1 MNNKE
6 MLERV
11 EADLL
16 AMALNSETVAYEVIS
31 NLAKGDFSTERH
43 AIIFEAIS
51 DLVSKNTVVSTT
63 QIAEHLETSKKLEV
77 IGGRPALYDITTLYF
92 TDEGYGDLLEVV
104 MKHSKGRQLDKII
117 EGIKNKRIEGGYIDQ
132 IISEAQENI
141 LNINITSKKDE
152 PESVKDILGD
162 VIKHM
167 QELAERS
174 TNKIT
179 GVDTGFSEL
188 NKITDGWQKSD
199 LVILAARPSMGKTA
213 FALNLAFNASDKMR
227 KEKGGVAFF
236 SLEMPKEQ
244 LVQRMISSVGGID
257 GTQIRNARNVNWANI
272 TDASD
277 ILREQNIIID
287 DTASINVLQ
296 IQSKLRKMK
305 HENNIKIA
313 FIDYLQLINSINPN
327 PSGRQQEVSEISRQL
342 KTIARTL
349 EIPIICL
356 SQLSRSVEKREDK
369 TPMMSDLRDSG
380 AIEQDA
386 DIIMFLYREAYYK
399 KEEQESTNTDVIIA
413 KHRNGA
419 IGTVSLEFIK
429 TFGKFENKKM

>member
-1 MNNKE
+1 MNNQE

-31 NLAKGDFSTERH
+31 NLNKNDFSTEKH

-51 DLVSKNTVVSTT
+51 ELVSKNIVVSTT
-63 QIAEHLETSKKLEV
+63 QIADYLETEKKLEI
-77 IGGRPALYDITTLYF
+77 IGGRPAIYDITTLFF
-92 TDEGYGDLLEVV
+92 TDEGYSDLLDVV
-104 MKHSKGRQLDKII
+104 MRHSKGRQLDKIL
-117 EGIKNKRIEGGYIDQ
+117 EGIKNSRNEGGYIDQ
-132 IISEAQENI
+132 IIASAQEKI
-141 LNINITSKKDE
+141 LGINMTSKKDE

-167 QELAERS
+167 QELSERS
-174 TNKIT
+174 SNKIT

-188 NKITDGWQKSD
+188 NKITDGFQKSD
-199 LVILAARPSMGKTA
+199 LIILAARPSMGKTA

-257 GTQIRNARNVNWANI
+257 GSQIRNARNVNWANI

-349 EIPIICL
+349 EIPIVCL

-386 DIIMFLYREAYYK
+386 DIIMFLYREGYYK
-399 KEEQESTNTDVIIA
+399 KEELESTNTDIIIA

-419 IGTVSLEFIK
+419 IGTISLDFIK

>member
-1 MNNKE
+1 MNNQE

-16 AMALNSETVAYEVIS
+16 AMAMNSETVAYEVIS
-31 NLAKGDFSTERH
+31 NLNKNDFSTEKH
-43 AIIFEAIS
+43 SIIFEAIS
-51 DLVSKNTVVSTT
+51 HLVSKNIVVSTT
-63 QIAEHLETSKKLEV
+63 QISDYLETEKKLEI
-77 IGGRPALYDITTLYF
+77 IGGRPTIYDITTLFF
-92 TDEGYGDLLEVV
+92 TDEGYSDLLDVV
-104 MKHSKGRQLDKII
+104 MRHSKGRQLDKILDS
-117 EGIKNKRIEGGYIDQ
+117 IKNSRNEGGYIDQ
-132 IISEAQENI
+132 IIASAQEKI
-141 LNINITSKKDE
+141 LGINMTSKKDE

-167 QELAERS
+167 QELSERS
-174 TNKIT
+174 SNKIT

-188 NKITDGWQKSD
+188 NKITDGFQKSD

-257 GTQIRNARNVNWANI
+257 GSQIRNARNVNWANI

-386 DIIMFLYREAYYK
+386 DIIMFLYREGYYK
-399 KEEQESTNTDVIIA
+399 KEELESTNTDVIIA

-419 IGTVSLEFIK
+419 IGTISLDFIK